1 MTFHQ
6 SYNEGT
12 LNEMLLEV
20 LITVF
25 TVSPPLLSNPQ
36 TRRADFRVSVN
47 LLKSHAKFCMDI

>member
-25 TVSPPLLSNPQ
+25 TVSPPLLFLTHKLEEQISGC
-36 TRRADFRVSVN
+36 
-47 LLKSHAKFCMDI
+47 L